1 MLANWC
7 AAVHRLDTDKEKAQ
21 YDQKIYHTGL
31 YVFFGSD
38 GRVRSRFLKNQ
49 QIQRL
54 ALCDSALGPT
64 MFTSKRYNQGDN
76 LGSESMGSPCDQTL

>member
-1 MLANWC
+1 MPANLC

-38 GRVRSRFLKNQ
+38 GRAGCQPAKASVIKEKFASSPDRIRRCVVRRAVIRALSQ
-49 QIQRL
+49 QVHIPL
-54 ALCDSALGPT
+54 HTA
-64 MFTSKRYNQGDN
+64 
-76 LGSESMGSPCDQTL
+76 